1 MNNKGLE
8 EYIREHRKEFDVNL
22 PSDQLWGKIS
32 DALDGQKV
40 KKRSGVP
47 LWLGI
52 AASLIVVMGL
62 IFTYTYHNSGNEEL
76 RIADINP
83 VYAKKELKFA
93 SLIEEKKDSLEV
105 FAKKNPELY
114 AQFSADLTKL
124 GNSYEALKKELQHSP
139 NQKVVVK
146 AMVKNLE
153 LQLQVIS
160 QQLSIITEVD
170 EYKKENQ
177 I

>member
-1 MNNKGLE
+1 MNNRGLE
-8 EYIREHRKEFDVNL
+8 EYIREHRREFDVSS
-22 PSDQLWGKIS
+22 PPDQLWGKIS
-32 DALDGQKV
+32 EALDGKTV
-40 KKRSGVP
+40 KKRSKMP

-52 AASLIVVMGL
+52 AASLLVVMSV
-62 IFTYTYHNSGNEEL
+62 IFTYTYHNRGNEEL
-76 RIADINP
+76 EIADINP

-93 SLIEEKKDSLEV
+93 SLIEEKKDSLQV

-114 AQFSADLTKL
+114 AEFSADLVKL
-124 GNSYEALKKELQHSP
+124 GSNYEVLKKELQNSP
-139 NQKVVVK
+139 NQKAVVK

-153 LQLQVIS
+153 LQLQVIN
-160 QQLSIITEVD
+160 QQLMIMTEVD